1 MLNNVQFNKTS
12 KKLAVAALVRLHLE
26 YCALVWRPH
35 YAKDKIALESVQ
47 KRAGHWIWDSVN
59 HKQNKSYDQVLDE
72 LQWPTILQ
80 CHTIL
85 GCCQTYKLI
94 NSLDCVDFHQ
104 YYRYV
109 SHNSRCHTLALSCV
123 QSRVNSYRYSFF
135 VNTLYVWN
143 RRPSDIVNSLSL
155 ASFKHT
161 LKVQIFKQIIFSEM
175 LLMEI

>member
-1 MLNNVQFNKTS
+1 MQIF
-12 KKLAVAALVRLHLE
+12 VRVH
-26 YCALVWRPH
+26 
-35 YAKDKIALESVQ
+35 
-47 KRAGHWIWDSVN
+47 AGHWICSKWDCVN
-59 HKQNKSYDQVLDE
+59 HKWNKSYDQVLDE
-72 LQWPTILQ
+72 LQWLTILQ
-80 CHTIL
+80 RHTIV
-85 GCCQTYKLI
+85 GCCQAYKVI
-94 NSLDCVDFHQ
+94 NSLDCTDFHQ

-155 ASFKHT
+155 ASFKHN